1 MRRSYSGTA
10 FAGWYFTAQ
19 AVLIGGWWLLLL
31 TSPGTRDA
39 FIPPGAGEAD
49 LLAFL
54 GADLL
59 FAAPAS
65 LICGIA
71 FFRGSR
77 WALPLGWAMAGAVTY
92 VFLYC
97 LGWSI
102 LRQGAWLNVALMAP
116 AALLTTVAALD
127 QSAGAVPIF
136 RQASPGPPARHVAA
150 TLGQIVVFWG
160 FFLFV
165 LPAAVHGVERQLGV
179 PGFAFPAQRPLALAA
194 FVACSALGLWSG
206 LAVAI
211 RGDGTPLPFV
221 APNRLVVTG
230 PYRYLRNPMVVAG
243 LGQGLCVALWLG
255 SWAVVAY
262 VLAGGLVW
270 QFLVRPAEEGELLEK
285 YGGDYA
291 AYRAR
296 VRCWI
301 PLVRPTPESVPSGDS
316 QVDPRFIRS
325 KEEIDEYLRNERA
338 SWE

>member
-1 MRRSYSGTA
+1 MRRSYSGTP

-19 AVLIGGWWLLLL
+19 AILIGGWWLLLL
-31 TSPGTRDA
+31 TVPSSRAP
-39 FIPPGAGEAD
+39 FIPPGAGDAD

-65 LICGIA
+65 LICGLA

-77 WALPLGWAMAGAVTY
+77 WAVPLGWALAGLVMY

-97 LGWSI
+97 IGWSI
-102 LRQGAWLNVALMAP
+102 LRRGAWLNVALMAP
-116 AALLTTVAALD
+116 AALLTTAAALD
-127 QSAGAVPIF
+127 LSAGTVPIF
-136 RQASPGPPARHVAA
+136 RQAAAGPRSRHVAA
-150 TLGQIVVFWG
+150 TLAQVVAFWG

-165 LPAAVHGVERQLGV
+165 LPAAVHWVERQLGV
-179 PGFAFPAQRPLALAA
+179 PGFTFPARRPLALAA
-194 FVACSALGLWSG
+194 FLACSALGLWSG
-206 LAVAI
+206 LTMAS

-230 PYRYLRNPMVVAG
+230 PYRWLRNPMVVAG

-255 SWAVVAY
+255 SWSVVAY

-270 QFLVRPAEEGELLEK
+270 QLLVRPAEERNLLEHF
-285 YGGDYA
+285 GGDYA

-296 VRCWI
+296 VRCWV
-301 PLVRPTPESVPSGDS
+301 PLVRPARMTVP
-316 QVDPRFIRS
+316 PA
-325 KEEIDEYLRNERA
+325 KPL
-338 SWE
+338 